1 MASRSREKAEAA
13 IAQLKDETGREA
25 VFLELDLGSLASVR
39 KAAAEFLRCAFA
51 ACEDGAV
58 C

>member
-39 KAAAEFLRCAFA
+39 KAAAEVLRCVFA
-51 ACEDGAV
+51 ECEDGAV
-58 C
+58 S